1 MSVCVY
7 ALATRG
13 ARRSGVKGLAGEQLR
28 TIILGPLAAIVGE
41 VTACPRPTVA
51 NLLRYDRILTELW
64 TQNGALLPVRFGT
77 VLADPS
83 ELDQA
88 VTPRRATLRRR
99 LAAIRDRA
107 QMTVL
112 VPIPYPN
119 RRRAPRP
126 RARSGAEYL
135 HAAAAARDVPQLA
148 QLRSAVR
155 RWVRDERTQ
164 SRGSIATVYHLVPRG
179 AADRYRSALE
189 RAAREA
195 GIRLRVLGPR
205 LPYAFSDE

>member
-1 MSVCVY
+1 MKSS
-7 ALATRG
+7 R
-13 ARRSGVKGLAGEQLR
+13 K
-28 TIILGPLAAIVGE
+28 LAAL
-41 VTACPRPTVA
+41 VA
-51 NLLRYDRILTELW
+51 
-64 TQNGALLPVRFGT
+64 
-77 VLADPS
+77 VLALVAAACTS
-83 ELDQA
+83 
-88 VTPRRATLRRR
+88 ATDGTTTTAGNGDGAGSV
-99 LAAIRDRA
+99 LAAVRDRA
-107 QMTVL
+107 QMTLL

-205 LPYAFSDE
+205 LPYAFTDE

>member
-41 VTACPRPTVA
+41 VTARPRPTVA

-77 VLADPS
+77 VLADSS

-99 LAAIRDRA
+99 LAVVRDRA

-119 RRRAPRP
+119 RRRARRP

-148 QLRSAVR
+148 QLRCAVR

-164 SRGSIATVYHLVPRG
+164 RRGSIATVYHLVPRG

-189 RAAREA
+189 RAAHDA

-205 LPYAFSDE
+205 LPYAFVDA

>member
-13 ARRSGVKGLAGEQLR
+13 ARRSGVKGLAGEPLR
-28 TIILGPLAAIVGE
+28 TITLGPVAAIVGE
-41 VTACPRPTVA
+41 VTTRPRPTVA

-64 TQNGALLPVRFGT
+64 ARNDALLPVRFGT
-77 VLADPS
+77 ILADSS
-83 ELDQA
+83 ELDHA
-88 VTPRRATLRRR
+88 VALRGATLRRR
-99 LAAIRDRA
+99 LAVVRDRA

-119 RRRAPRP
+119 RPRAPRR
-126 RARSGAEYL
+126 RARSGVEYL
-135 HAAAAARDVPQLA
+135 RAAGAARGVPQLA
-148 QLRSAVR
+148 KLRPAIR
-155 RWVRDERTQ
+155 RWIRDERMQ
-164 SRGSIATVYHLVPRG
+164 MRGSIATVYHLVPRG

-205 LPYAFSDE
+205 LPYAFTDE

>member
-7 ALATRG
+7 ALAPRG

-28 TIILGPLAAIVGE
+28 TITLGTVVAIVGD
-41 VTACPRPTVA
+41 VTARPRPTVA

-64 TQNGALLPVRFGT
+64 AQSGALLPVRFGT
-77 VLADPS
+77 ILAHAS
-83 ELDQA
+83 ELDHA
-88 VTPRRATLRRR
+88 LRLRGATLRRR
-99 LAAIRDRA
+99 LAVVRDRA

-119 RRRAPRP
+119 RRRATRR
-126 RARSGAEYL
+126 RARTGAEYL
-135 HAAAAARDVPQLA
+135 RAARAAHDVPGFA
-148 QLRSAVR
+148 QLRPAVR
-155 RWVRDERTQ
+155 RWVRDERMQ
-164 SRGSIATVYHLVPRG
+164 MRGSIGTVYHLVPRS

-189 RAAREA
+189 RAARDA
-195 GIRLRVLGPR
+195 GIRVRVLGPR

>member
-13 ARRSGVKGLAGEQLR
+13 ARRSRVKGLAGEQLR
-28 TIILGPLAAIVGE
+28 TITLGTVAAIVGE
-41 VTACPRPTVA
+41 VTVRPRPTVA

-64 TQNGALLPVRFGT
+64 AQNGALLPVRFGT
-77 VLADPS
+77 ILADSS
-83 ELDQA
+83 ELDHA
-88 VTPRRATLRRR
+88 VTLRGATLRRR
-99 LAAIRDRA
+99 LAVVRDRA
-107 QMTVL
+107 QMTIL

-119 RRRAPRP
+119 RRRTPRR

-135 HAAAAARDVPQLA
+135 RGRAARDVPQLA
-148 QLRSAVR
+148 QLRPAVR
-155 RWVRDERTQ
+155 RWVRDERMQ
-164 SRGSIATVYHLVPRG
+164 MRGSIATVYHLVPRG

-189 RAAREA
+189 RAARKA

>member
-1 MSVCVY
+1 MSVYVY
-7 ALATRG
+7 ALASRD
-13 ARRSGVKGLAGEQLR
+13 ARSSGIKGLAREQLR
-28 TIILGPLAAIVGE
+28 TITLGPVAAIVGE
-41 VTACPRPTVA
+41 VTARPRPTVA

-64 TQNGALLPVRFGT
+64 AQNGALLPVRFGT
-77 VLADPS
+77 ILADSS
-83 ELDQA
+83 ELDHA
-88 VTPRRATLRRR
+88 VTLRRETLRRR
-99 LAAIRDRA
+99 LAIVRGRA

-112 VPIPYPN
+112 VPITHPN
-119 RRRAPRP
+119 RRGASRR

-135 HAAAAARDVPQLA
+135 RAARAVREVPQLA
-148 QLRSAVR
+148 RLRPAVR

-164 SRGSIATVYHLVPRG
+164 MRGSIATVYHLVPRG

-205 LPYAFSDE
+205 LPYAFVDA

>member
-7 ALATRG
+7 ALAPRG

-28 TIILGPLAAIVGE
+28 TIILGPVAAIVGE
-41 VTACPRPTVA
+41 VTARPRPTVA

-64 TQNGALLPVRFGT
+64 TQNDALLPVRFGT
-77 VLADPS
+77 VLADSS

-88 VTPRRATLRRR
+88 VTARRATLRRR
-99 LAAIRDRA
+99 LAVVRGRA

-112 VPIPYPN
+112 VPIPNPN
-119 RRRAPRP
+119 RRRARRQ
-126 RARSGAEYL
+126 RARSGTEYL
-135 HAAAAARDVPQLA
+135 HAAAAALDVPQLA
-148 QLRSAVR
+148 QLRPAVR
-155 RWVRDERTQ
+155 PWIRGERTQ
-164 SRGSIATVYHLVPRG
+164 MRGSIATVYHLVPRG
-179 AADRYRSALE
+179 AADRYRSAVE
-189 RAAREA
+189 RAARDA

>member
-7 ALATRG
+7 ALAARG
-13 ARRSGVKGLAGEQLR
+13 ARRSGVKGLAGDQLR
-28 TIILGPLAAIVGE
+28 TITLGPVAAIVGD
-41 VTACPRPTVA
+41 VTVRPRPTVA
-51 NLLRYDRILTELW
+51 NLLRYDRILVELW
-64 TQNGALLPVRFGT
+64 AQNGALLPVRFGT
-77 VLADPS
+77 ILADSS
-83 ELDQA
+83 ELDHA
-88 VTPRRATLRRR
+88 VTLRGPTLRRH
-99 LAAIRDRA
+99 LAVVRNRA

-119 RRRAPRP
+119 RRRAPHR
-126 RARSGAEYL
+126 RAHSGAEYL
-135 HAAAAARDVPQLA
+135 RARAARDVPQLA
-148 QLRSAVR
+148 QLRPAVR
-155 RWVRDERTQ
+155 RWVRDERMQ
-164 SRGSIATVYHLVPRG
+164 MRGSIATVYHLVPRG

>member
-13 ARRSGVKGLAGEQLR
+13 ARRARVKGLAGEQLR
-28 TIILGPLAAIVGE
+28 TITLGPVAAIVGE
-41 VTACPRPTVA
+41 VTVRPRPTVA

-64 TQNGALLPVRFGT
+64 AQNAALLPVRFGT
-77 VLADPS
+77 ILADSS
-83 ELDQA
+83 ELGHA
-88 VTPRRATLRRR
+88 VMLRGATLRRR
-99 LAAIRDRA
+99 LAVVRDRA

-119 RRRAPRP
+119 RRRTPTR

-135 HAAAAARDVPQLA
+135 RGRAARDVPQLA
-148 QLRSAVR
+148 RLRPAVR
-155 RWVRDERTQ
+155 RWVRDERMQ
-164 SRGSIATVYHLVPRG
+164 MRGSIATVYHLVPRG

-189 RAAREA
+189 RAARKA